1 MSDSRYGK
9 WKCAAGEVVVFVVA
23 LVIAAN
29 ITNLI
34 VPVNLPAS
42 GVAAG
47 EEAQRLHRSLTINYW
62 VGVPVWLATYCLL
75 HLAYRRWRDRRRTD
89 RRAAAA

>member
-1 MSDSRYGK
+1 MSDSTYTK
-9 WKCAAGEVVVFVVA
+9 WKRAAGEVVVFLVA

-29 ITNLI
+29 ITNVI

-42 GVAAG
+42 G

-62 VGVPVWLATYCLL
+62 VGVPVWLATYWLL
-75 HLAYRRWRDRRRTD
+75 HLAYRRWRNRGRMDG
-89 RRAAAA
+89 RAAAA